1 MTLTNAY
8 ATLEQVQQE
17 LQSRMLYTA
26 STISFAAS
34 TKTIADT
41 AAGLR
46 RYAKTDVIEVAGSV
60 SNDGLYTVVT
70 GGNPTAIVVSETLTN
85 ESAGASVTLS
95 QVSSLASATDPSDDD
110 VLERCIQSASREIDN
125 YTERRFYT
133 VEETRYYTPKEWD
146 VLFIDDLVSITSLK
160 TDDDGDRVY
169 EDTWAATDY
178 DLMPFNAQL
187 ESIPKPY
194 TWIQVT
200 PEGDYSFPTN
210 VEKGVEITGAFGYSS
225 TTPDP
230 INQACVL
237 RAIWLHKRKDAVFGV
252 AGMSGMGSIVLRIE
266 HDPDLKMLLDPFK
279 SAGSY
284 WHV

>member
-8 ATLEQVQQE
+8 ATLAQVQQE

-26 STISFAAS
+26 TTLAFVSA
-34 TKTIADT
+34 TKTITDT
-41 AAGLR
+41 AGGLR
-46 RYAKTDVIEVAGSV
+46 RFANTDVIEVSGSV

-70 GGNPTAIVVSETLTN
+70 GGNPTVVVVSEALAN

-110 VLERCIQSASREIDN
+110 ALERCIQSASREIDN
-125 YTERRFYT
+125 YTQRRFYT
-133 VEETRYYTPKEWD
+133 VEETRYYTACD
-146 VLFIDDLVSITSLK
+146 YDLIFVDDLVSVTTLK
-160 TDDDGDRVY
+160 TDEDGDRVY
-169 EDTWAATDY
+169 EVTWAATDY

-237 RAIWLHKRKDAVFGV
+237 RAIWLYKRKDAVFGV

-279 SAGSY
+279 PAGSY